1 MDILSIR
8 AGEVV
13 GVTPVQSDAS
23 LVFIGRIRTP
33 FQSREDCPRQGSL
46 EGPDCRVEIAEPWRQ
61 AMRGLEKFSRLEIL
75 YWMDRARRDLLV
87 QAPRHRPEPAGTFA
101 VRSPL
106 RPNPIATSVVALIAV
121 EDGALI
127 VRGLDCLDGT
137 PLLDIKPCRQ
147 DAALI

>member
-1 MDILSIR
+1 
-8 AGEVV
+8 
-13 GVTPVQSDAS
+13 
-23 LVFIGRIRTP
+23 VFIGRICTP
-33 FQSREDCPRQGSL
+33 FQTREECPRQGSL
-46 EGPDCRVEIAEPWRQ
+46 DGPGCRVEIAEPWRQ

-127 VRGLDCLDGT
+127 VRGHDCLDGT